1 MSGYA
6 FHPDAFA
13 DLDEIWEY
21 IAQDNI
27 DSADRLLADIHTVL
41 RTLAVSPLIG
51 HRRPDLTARPLRFHV
66 VRDEYLIAYAPDEKP
81 LWVLAVFH
89 VWPPMHPG
97 WLRCSSLTYVEYARS
112 SRLASRAP
120 RRPEWHLDSLTR
132 PYLRVTSIE

>member
-27 DSADRLLADIHTVL
+27 DAADRVLADIHSTL
-41 RTLAVSPLIG
+41 STLAELPQVG
-51 HRRPDLTARPLRFHV
+51 HRRPDLTTRPLRFHV
-66 VRDEYLIAYAPDEKP
+66 ARDEYLIAYAPAEKP

-89 VWPPMHPG
+89 GRRNPRLIASV
-97 WLRCSSLTYVEYARS
+97 LRGRE
-112 SRLASRAP
+112 
-120 RRPEWHLDSLTR
+120 
-132 PYLRVTSIE
+132 